1 MAHEVFISHSSQD
14 KTIADAVCAALEN
27 SAIRC
32 WIAPRDVQPGRSFAG
47 EITRAIQRSKVMVLI
62 FSAHSNTSE
71 QVLREVQLA
80 ANSHL
85 HILQFRIEDVIPND
99 DLEYYL
105 STPHWLDA
113 LTPPLENHLQ
123 RLGKSIKGLL
133 EISTEEPE
141 TGVMS
146 PHASPV
152 ESRTAKRD
160 QDRVT
165 AAKDI
170 TVPVQSNQ
178 TTRSQIAIPPVAPAP
193 PGRIT
198 SKTKRALWIT
208 ATAFF
213 LGIAIVAFLLFRR
226 APTQTASSSSPA
238 TVTEKPP
245 LPEPTGNPPP
255 SADVLFSDSF
265 RRADTNQWGVGQGDM
280 AFGGR
285 ARFFYLPIFG
295 GANPTGAVTQAGAL
309 ENNGRDFGGVQFA
322 TSLAERG
329 ANLGQDLN
337 IRCDLLVPTNAAGDV
352 TQAGP
357 YFRSRAAAAGDGIFG
372 GTSAGYWVA
381 LYGTGE
387 VKVRVMNGRPDDP
400 FVATSGTPRSFD
412 TQRFHTL
419 EIAASGSTL
428 QVSLDG
434 YLLTFE
440 QNGQLVTTV
449 DIPPFWDGPPA
460 VGANDGTAGLCF
472 GAENNRGKIGGQ
484 RAKNLVVT
492 TFHPLAALPV
502 QHNQS
507 VSSPSSPAAPIRI
520 SFVPQLKIKPE
531 TSLREAGLK
540 VRSATGPLSI
550 TNATPNMVVGHGR
563 AAVMIMEGGPM
574 TSIEFD
580 LDRSA
585 RKIFLERIGTSQG
598 ASVPTWRLEALDKSG
613 QVLDSFGEEHGLPA
627 DARTVELRGQGIVTV
642 RLSTDNRFGTGT
654 WATWSCLPISE
665 LGWEE

>member
-27 SAIRC
+27 STIRC

-62 FSAHSNTSE
+62 LSAHSNTSE

-123 RLGKSIKGLL
+123 RLGTSIKGLL
-133 EISTEEPE
+133 EMSTEEPA
-141 TGVMS
+141 VMS
-146 PHASPV
+146 PQASPV
-152 ESRTAKRD
+152 ESRTARRD
-160 QDRVT
+160 QDGVT
-165 AAKDI
+165 AAKDV
-170 TVPVQSNQ
+170 TGPVRSNQ
-178 TTRSQIAIPPVAPAP
+178 TTRSQIAIPPIAPAP
-193 PGRIT
+193 AERIT
-198 SKTKRALWIT
+198 SKTKRGLWIAA
-208 ATAFF
+208 ATTVFF
-213 LGIAIVAFLLFRR
+213 LCLAIVAFLLFRR
-226 APTQTASSSSPA
+226 VPTQTAASPPA
-238 TVTEKPP
+238 SAVVTSP
-245 LPEPTGNPPP
+245 LPEPTANPPQL
-255 SADVLFSDSF
+255 ADVLFSDSF
-265 RRADTNQWGVGQGDM
+265 GRADTNQWGVGQGDM

-295 GANPTGAVTQAGAL
+295 GTNPTGAVIRAGAL

-337 IRCDLLVPTNAAGDV
+337 IRCELLVPANSAGDI
-352 TQAGP
+352 TQARP
-357 YFRSRAAAAGDGIFG
+357 YFRSRAAAAGDGVFG
-372 GTSAGYWVA
+372 GTSAGYWLA
-381 LYGTGE
+381 LYSTGD
-387 VKVRVMNGRPDDP
+387 VKVRVMNGHPANP
-400 FVATSGTPRSFD
+400 FVATTGTPRSFD

-419 EIAASGSTL
+419 EVAASGPNL
-428 QVSLDG
+428 QVALDG
-434 YLLTFE
+434 YLLAFK

-449 DIPPFWDGPPA
+449 DIPPFWEGPPV
-460 VGANDGTAGLCF
+460 VGTNDGTAGICF

-484 RAKNLVVT
+484 RVKSLIVT
-492 TFHPLAALPV
+492 TFHPLDALPV
-502 QHNQS
+502 QNNQS
-507 VSSPSSPAAPIRI
+507 VSLPSSPAAPTRG
-520 SFVPQLKIKPE
+520 SFVPQANIKPE
-531 TSLREAGLK
+531 SSLREAGLK
-540 VRSATGPLSI
+540 VRSATGRLLI
-550 TNATPNMVVGHGR
+550 AKVTPNMVVGPGR
-563 AAVMIMEGGPM
+563 AAVLLMEGGPM

-580 LDRSA
+580 LDRPA
-585 RKIFLERIGTSQG
+585 RKIFLERIGTRQG
-598 ASVPTWRLEALDKSG
+598 SSVPTWKLEALDKSG

-665 LGWEE
+665 LGWDQ